1 MAIQPRASHQG
12 NPISTQAAPSDDLNV
27 SWPVSRVPMR
37 PSLWTQGLAL
47 DSDAVRQRLAACTVL
62 WAIIDRKTPSPLVDT
77 VQRQGLKVDLGMGR
91 ESQRGYSLKILSR
104 VNGFAWSTA
113 GNGAPCHFQTRM

>member
-1 MAIQPRASHQG
+1 
-12 NPISTQAAPSDDLNV
+12 
-27 SWPVSRVPMR
+27 MR

-91 ESQRGYSLKILSR
+91 ESQRGYSLKILSGSR
-104 VNGFAWSTA
+104 VSR
-113 GNGAPCHFQTRM
+113 GAPPEMVRHIISRPGCSR